1 MNYRTNICSSRSFL
15 FITTV
20 ILQRYTVFMQPRGM
34 FLPPNWSP
42 LFIDTPWEPAGLTEN
57 HESSN
62 QRKDNTPSWNATTPR
77 WWGNS
82 SLGPA
87 YC

>member
-20 ILQRYTVFMQPRGM
+20 ILQRYMVTMQPWGM

-42 LFIDTPWEPAGLTEN
+42 LSIDTPWEPAGLTEN

-62 QRKDNTPSWNATTPR
+62 QRNDNTPSWNATTPR

>member
-20 ILQRYTVFMQPRGM
+20 ILQRYTV

-62 QRKDNTPSWNATTPR
+62 QRNDNTPSWNATTPR